1 MANVLRKDNQGIK
14 PSIGKSVLDE
24 RAFRSEISPDL
35 LERMGKMKKTISEIR
50 LQCEELRATMQT
62 KTETVKCSECG
73 RDIVS
78 NEGACFRGSNETR
91 VICKKCFR
99 EMLK

>member
-1 MANVLRKDNQGIK
+1 MANVLRKDNQIIK
-14 PSIGKSVLDE
+14 PSVGKSVLDE
-24 RAFRSEISPDL
+24 RAFRNEISPDL

-50 LQCEELRATMQT
+50 LQCEELRATMQ
-62 KTETVKCSECG
+62 KEAIKCSECG